1 MYAIYL
7 FNTFK
12 CYLSCQNIFSYL
24 FFQHDLS
31 NRKATVVSTI
41 AKNLKSIIMIIQA
54 FKSLEILELFNDL
67 KAIEKRLNI
76 KGK

>member
-1 MYAIYL
+1 MPFICLLLLSIIYL
-7 FNTFK
+7 LRIYEVSF
-12 CYLSCQNIFSYL
+12 

-41 AKNLKSIIMIIQA
+41 AKKLKAIIMVIQA
-54 FKSLEILELFNDL
+54 FKSFEILKLFNDI
-67 KAIEKRLNI
+67 KAIEKRMSI